1 MARAS
6 ESPPLPGAGVS
17 LVKLSEIRPPKH
29 RMRHDIGDIGE
40 LKASME
46 QHGLIH
52 PIVIRPV
59 GEWQEGGEGKLRFEV
74 VVGHRRYVAA
84 HELGWEEIPAQMKEV
99 SDQKAFEMAL
109 IENVQRQ
116 TMNPKDEGD
125 AFVRYVVENGWGSQ
139 LELAKKIGKSPQ
151 YVSERVQFA
160 EAPEDIIHGVERGQ
174 LTLSHAEELSRL
186 DNQQASELSEKVVDS
201 ALSSQQTRIA
211 VDYVKQGLQ
220 PEQAVQR
227 VLEFP
232 DLAPPK
238 PSDKFDPVRTA
249 REGIYLT
256 LEKALKQTDF
266 HLSFIPDGEEK
277 QEWVHQVRFPLH
289 ELTNAAIVVRKKHEP
304 RDD

>member
-1 MARAS
+1 M
-6 ESPPLPGAGVS
+6 L
-17 LVKLSEIRPPKH
+17 LKLSEVHPPKH
-29 RMRHDIGDIGE
+29 RIRKDIGDLGE
-40 LKASME
+40 LKASMKSN
-46 QHGLIH
+46 GLLE
-52 PIVIRPV
+52 PIVVRKL
-59 GEWQEGGEGKLRFEV
+59 EGHYEIIA
-74 VVGHRRYVAA
+74 GHRRFVAA
-84 HELGWEEIPAQMKEV
+84 HELGWGHIGASVVQATDKE
-99 SDQKAFEMAL
+99 AFEISL
-109 IENVQRQ
+109 IENIHRKSMDPFEEAQ
-116 TMNPKDEGD
+116 
-125 AFVRYVVENGWGSQ
+125 AFARYSIDNGWGSIT
-139 LELAKKIGKSPQ
+139 ELASKIDKTEGFVRSRMDLLKLDEEISNS
-151 YVSERVQFA
+151 VRS
-160 EAPEDIIHGVERGQ
+160 GQ
-174 LTLSHAEELSRL
+174 LTLTHATELARL

-238 PSDKFDPVRTA
+238 PTDKFDPVKTA